1 MTPTKFEH
9 SNKTLQP
16 SGKTYGPNV
25 TGVEPLA
32 IWTERHSHRFTRKR
46 YGAIL
51 VNHNVALSSR
61 NFGWEGRVMGNV
73 IRAQFGDGPAQ
84 KLMDEIRAVIM
95 QPAYNELRVCELVG
109 VLTMLTYEMMERNKP

>member
-1 MTPTKFEH
+1 MDFLALIEHDSETAMPAMRWGWLHEDTVMHHTEFNGNFE
-9 SNKTLQP
+9 
-16 SGKTYGPNV
+16 
-25 TGVEPLA
+25 
-32 IWTERHSHRFTRKR
+32 R
-46 YGAIL
+46 
-51 VNHNVALSSR
+51 
-61 NFGWEGRVMGNV
+61 EGRVMDNV